1 MFGSLGITEL
11 VLILVIV
18 LIVFGAGKLPKIG
31 EGMGKALKGFKKE
44 IREADALEPSPEQAQ
59 ATDAQVMPPLATP
72 VPPQGASG
80 PTPPPAAT
88 STSPQASSVAGPP
101 PVPPQMGPAA
111 TPGTTAYMVAQ
122 QAWKPVTP
130 PPAAPPPPTTGSPTA
145 APGVATQEPAFK
157 AVVNK
162 DAVNRVLKQQAA
174 MKTKDAQAAEA
185 AGISDPA
192 LVPNAASSQPKPAA
206 AKGPSAQDFQSIGA
220 GLGDA
225 MRTFREAAND
235 VRRAVDPEMQTI
247 KAEMEAAQKE
257 IQSSIDQVKHGPK
270 LDEPPPKSS

>member
-11 VLILVIV
+11 ILILVIV

-59 ATDAQVMPPLATP
+59 ATDAQVVPSATP
-72 VPPQGASG
+72 VAPQGASG
-80 PTPPPAAT
+80 PTPPPATA
-88 STSPQASSVAGPP
+88 SMSPQASSVAGPP

-145 APGVATQEPAFK
+145 APGAATQEPAFK

-162 DAVNRVLKQQAA
+162 DAVNRVMKQQAA

>member
-1 MFGSLGITEL
+1 MFGSLGVTEL

-59 ATDAQVMPPLATP
+59 ATDAQVVPPSATP
-72 VPPQGASG
+72 VPSQGPSG
-80 PTPPPAAT
+80 PTPPPAAA
-88 STSPQASSVAGPP
+88 STSPQGSSVAGPP

-130 PPAAPPPPTTGSPTA
+130 PPAAPPPPTAGSPTA
-145 APGVATQEPAFK
+145 APGVVTQEPAFK

-162 DAVNRVLKQQAA
+162 EAVNRVMKQQTT

-192 LVPNAASSQPKPAA
+192 LVPNAASSQPKPAVS
-206 AKGPSAQDFQSIGA
+206 KIPSAQDFQSIGA